1 MRYHDWSH
9 GQGYSL
15 PTLPRTAYRIGTE
28 HRRHPR
34 RDLEDSSITSP
45 SFLPRRSRLSRLL
58 RSTTDTATATA
69 TDTDIDTDTDT
80 DTDTELR
87 PASLSLPID
96 GPSLVS
102 RHMHSQHAKD
112 RAPPKP
118 PKC

>member
-15 PTLPRTAYRIGTE
+15 QNTE